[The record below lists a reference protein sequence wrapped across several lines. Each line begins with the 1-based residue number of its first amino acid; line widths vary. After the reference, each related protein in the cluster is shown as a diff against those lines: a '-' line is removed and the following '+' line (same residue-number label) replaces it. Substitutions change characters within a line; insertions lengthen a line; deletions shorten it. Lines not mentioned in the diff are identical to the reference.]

1 MSPEFRNCCVP
12 GIDNAGKM
20 GGLAAE
26 SNVARGIGANKQ
38 AGDAMRDI
46 IAAREAPALIE
57 QSFTTVGGVRRID
70 VLKIGEDIPFS
81 IESKVGRTSLG
92 IRERQELARDWW
104 LLRQNRVSGVRW
116 EFSPSGVNGG
126 VGPSPSLQQKLD
138 KLGFETRINP

>member
-1 MSPEFRNCCVP
+1 
-12 GIDNAGKM
+12 
-20 GGLAAE
+20 
-26 SNVARGIGANKQ
+26 
-38 AGDAMRDI
+38 MRDI

-57 QSFTTVGGVRRID
+57 QSFTTVGGVRRVD
-70 VLKIGEDIPFS
+70 VLKIGDDIPFS

-92 IRERQELARDWW
+92 SRDWW